1 MPRKTPSITPTVHQG
16 DADPEALAMES
27 RLAALDRLEAP
38 QRDQDSDEI
47 EQLRQS
53 WAPALTQAKAIL
65 AELSALEAAY
75 TPSLQAIEGRDFSGL
90 PPTGATLNSV
100 ARIERS
106 RLELR
111 HHLTHTAQDLKR
123 IIAAVEGLNP
133 RTIALRLANGP
144 IYKELLA
151 MYRHTPQGVR
161 ELLQQIERT
170 VASLTEGI
178 ASTTNEEVST
188 PVRRLPEPQRQ
199 PPQVELA

>member
-1 MPRKTPSITPTVHQG
+1 MPRKTPTTTLPLPQG
-16 DADPEALAMES
+16 DADREPVAMKTH
-27 RLAALDRLEAP
+27 LAALDRQEAR

-47 EQLRQS
+47 EQLRQA
-53 WAPALTQAKAIL
+53 WGPALSQAQAIL
-65 AELSALEAAY
+65 AELVALEVTY

-133 RTIALRLANGP
+133 RTIALLLANGP